1 MEEIFFEISIIII
14 IAALIAYI
22 LRIIK
27 QPIIPAYILAG
38 LLIGPIFGLVTNEEL
53 IVTLS
58 EIGIAFLLFIVGL
71 EIDIKK
77 LKYVAVISSIG
88 GIIQVF
94 LLFAIGSALAY
105 FLNFSQ
111 TEVFYMGLVLAFSS
125 TAIVVKILSDK
136 NEIDTLHGRLL
147 IGFLLTEDI
156 LVILALSLLSTN
168 TFSFLT
174 VTAALIKVIGLFL
187 FAFVAGRYIF
197 PPIFKIAAKSQEIL
211 FLMSITMCFLFAMV
225 AHYLGLSIVIGAF
238 IAGVALGNLPY
249 SLEIIGRTK
258 PLKDFFSTIFLVSL
272 GLGLSASLITP
283 IIKPLI
289 IFTLVILL
297 IKPLITMTLC
307 GFFGYK
313 KQPSFITAISL
324 TQISEFSLIVASS
337 ALIAGE
343 ISQGMFSMVV
353 LLGVFTMTTTAY
365 IMKFDYSIY
374 TFFSRFLGIFEKLS
388 KVSHE
393 LEYVPE
399 QFKKKVILVGYN
411 RIGYSVVKT
420 LIELKKSFLIIDY
433 NPEIIKNLIKQKIPC
448 IYGDIGDIEIL
459 ERVDI
464 KDAEMI
470 ISSVPNIKNNIL
482 LLKKVKQ
489 LNKKAV
495 IFVTANHVDEAL
507 ELYDL
512 GADYVILPH
521 FLGGEHLSVLIDEY
535 RMDFGKVL
543 KNKLEHIREL
553 HKRKILGF
561 VHLG

>member
-1 MEEIFFEISIIII
+1 LP
-14 IAALIAYI
+14 AL
-22 LRIIK
+22 
-27 QPIIPAYILAG
+27 QP
-38 LLIGPIFGLVTNEEL
+38 
-53 IVTLS
+53 
-58 EIGIAFLLFIVGL
+58 
-71 EIDIKK
+71 
-77 LKYVAVISSIG
+77 
-88 GIIQVF
+88 VF
-94 LLFAIGSALAY
+94 LD
-105 FLNFSQ
+105 Q
-111 TEVFYMGLVLAFSS
+111 
-125 TAIVVKILSDK
+125 
-136 NEIDTLHGRLL
+136 
-147 IGFLLTEDI
+147 
-156 LVILALSLLSTN
+156 
-168 TFSFLT
+168 
-174 VTAALIKVIGLFL
+174 
-187 FAFVAGRYIF
+187 
-197 PPIFKIAAKSQEIL
+197 
-211 FLMSITMCFLFAMV
+211 
-225 AHYLGLSIVIGAF
+225 
-238 IAGVALGNLPY
+238 
-249 SLEIIGRTK
+249 
-258 PLKDFFSTIFLVSL
+258 FFVSL

-543 KNKLEHIREL
+543 KNKLEHKKKYIKDIVTL
-553 HKRKILGF
+553 TQPLDYNPLLSFLFWDYYTFFYMYIYIDLSIIIITFKNNA
-561 VHLG
+561 